1 MKLTF
6 IGTGTLNSKEMFHS
20 NALFE
25 TPGGKR
31 MLLDCGADCRHAL
44 KAVDL
49 WWEDI
54 DAIYL
59 SHLHGDHAG
68 GLEQIGFARKFNP
81 NLPLPKLFIS
91 AFLTD
96 RLWETTLSGG
106 MRSLQNEINR
116 LDTYFK
122 VFPIAE
128 NGTFKW
134 GDEDVMGEDFTMSET
149 HINAVDFRPVQVIHI
164 YNGFSIVPSFG
175 LRFKIGD
182 IKVFY
187 TADSQFCPEQITD
200 FYNWADIIFQDC
212 ETLPF
217 KSGVH
222 ANWMDL
228 VTLPDETKG
237 KMWLYH
243 YQDGE
248 RPNAKDAGFRG
259 FVEQGMVF
267 DFLNAKTL

>member
-25 TPGGKR
+25 TPDGKR

-44 KAVDL
+44 KATGL
-49 WWEDI
+49 WWENI

-59 SHLHGDHAG
+59 SHLHGDHCG

-81 NLPLPKLFIS
+81 NLSLPELFIS
-91 AFLTD
+91 EFLSD
-96 RLWETTLSGG
+96 RLWENTLSGG

-116 LDTYFK
+116 LSTYFK
-122 VFPIAE
+122 VHPIPE

-134 GDEDVMGEDFTMSET
+134 RG
-149 HINAVDFRPVQVIHI
+149 VDFRPVQVIHI
-164 YNGFSIVPSFG
+164 YDGFSIVPSFG
-175 LRFKIGD
+175 LRFEID
-182 IKVFY
+182 RVKVFY
-187 TADSQFCPEQITD
+187 TADSQFCPNQIMD

-222 ANWMDL
+222 ANIIDL
-228 VTLPDETKG
+228 VKLPEDTRA

-243 YQDGE
+243 YQDGAL
-248 RPNAKDAGFRG
+248 PDAKELGFRG
-259 FVEQGMVF
+259 FVKQGQTF
-267 DFLNAKTL
+267 DFLSSDTLK